1 MTKLRHSSFVIQWSL
16 VLGRSSFP
24 AIVLLLA
31 LFFATT
37 AFAAPKTQIRL
48 LLSAEAARPGDVIWA
63 GLEMDM
69 PKGWHTY
76 WRNGGDAGQATE
88 IKWTLPEGVTAGEI
102 NWPTPDKEIDTA
114 GDTSL
119 VTYIYTNE
127 VVLLVPLALDKSLR
141 AGPLKLA
148 VSAKWMECSD
158 ICVIAGNDATAMLA
172 IGDAAKPSRDAT
184 AIGNWRDK
192 VPRPDTASTAAAF
205 WESAP
210 PKDNARGLIIEWKT
224 NAAPADFYPCS
235 NANFEVEG
243 MTETLPSP
251 PGRIR
256 LHKIVKKSE
265 GDWPKQV
272 DGVLAGGVGSAGRFG
287 LEEHLTIQ
295 APAAAPAPQAG
306 APVQTGSLVAM
317 LLLAFVGGLILNVM
331 PCVLPVIALKILGF
345 VNQSK
350 EEARRVRQLGAVYGL
365 GVLVSFLA
373 LAGLAIGAQRAGGV
387 ANWGDA
393 FRNPQF
399 QIILTILMTL
409 IALNLFGVFEITLS
423 GKALGAASE
432 LSAKPGFPGA
442 FFNGVLATLLAT
454 PCTAPFLGVALAF
467 AFTQSPLVTVLVFL
481 AAGLGLAFPF
491 VVLCWNPRLL
501 KLLPKPGGWMEKFK
515 NAMGFPM
522 LATAVWLMWVS
533 SSRED
538 DALWLGLFLVALALA
553 AWIWGQ
559 FVQRG
564 ARRRALVAVI
574 CLLLLAADYGVILE
588 GQLQWRSPPQ
598 TKTAGIDW
606 KTWSAEAVE
615 EARRVGHPVLV
626 DFTAR
631 SCLTC
636 KLNLASSLEIDRTR
650 AKLRQIGAVA
660 FKADD
665 TREDPAIGRELR
677 RFNTSGVPLVL
688 VYSKD
693 LGKEPQVLPTFL
705 TPAIVLNA
713 LDQAAK

>member
-1 MTKLRHSSFVIQWSL
+1 
-16 VLGRSSFP
+16 
-24 AIVLLLA
+24 
-31 LFFATT
+31 
-37 AFAAPKTQIRL
+37 
-48 LLSAEAARPGDVIWA
+48 
-63 GLEMDM
+63 
-69 PKGWHTY
+69 
-76 WRNGGDAGQATE
+76 
-88 IKWTLPEGVTAGEI
+88 
-102 NWPTPDKEIDTA
+102 
-114 GDTSL
+114 
-119 VTYIYTNE
+119 
-127 VVLLVPLALDKSLR
+127 
-141 AGPLKLA
+141 
-148 VSAKWMECSD
+148 
-158 ICVIAGNDATAMLA
+158 
-172 IGDAAKPSRDAT
+172 
-184 AIGNWRDK
+184 
-192 VPRPDTASTAAAF
+192 
-205 WESAP
+205 
-210 PKDNARGLIIEWKT
+210 
-224 NAAPADFYPCS
+224 
-235 NANFEVEG
+235 
-243 MTETLPSP
+243 
-251 PGRIR
+251 
-256 LHKIVKKSE
+256 
-265 GDWPKQV
+265 
-272 DGVLAGGVGSAGRFG
+272 
-287 LEEHLTIQ
+287 
-295 APAAAPAPQAG
+295 
-306 APVQTGSLVAM
+306 
-317 LLLAFVGGLILNVM
+317 
-331 PCVLPVIALKILGF
+331 
-345 VNQSK
+345 
-350 EEARRVRQLGAVYGL
+350 
-365 GVLVSFLA
+365 
-373 LAGLAIGAQRAGGV
+373 
-387 ANWGDA
+387 
-393 FRNPQF
+393 
-399 QIILTILMTL
+399 MTL